1 MMWQRRVVWSVALV
15 CGSLVSA
22 CADSGQPGAD
32 ERPMDPADVPQPY
45 LEVQPGPGGPTGVVL
60 ETMNGGGYTYT
71 LLDVQGE
78 ELWMAGPMSEIAVSD
93 TLYLAGASN
102 MGVFKSTA
110 LDRMWDE
117 IYFIDAFQLASADDG
132 SFFGTVTETMNV
144 AGYTYVQVDVGDD
157 NSWMAASGSEDPLVW
172 LAGPE
177 MALNVGDM
185 LVWQGGSVMREF
197 HSGTL
202 NRTFAEIVFVGS
214 MTVVN

>member
-1 MMWQRRVVWSVALV
+1 
-15 CGSLVSA
+15 
-22 CADSGQPGAD
+22 
-32 ERPMDPADVPQPY
+32 MDPADVPQPY
-45 LEVQPGPGGPTGVVL
+45 LEVQPGPGGPTGVVM

-78 ELWMAGPMSEIAVSD
+78 ELWMAGPMSEVAVSD
-93 TLYLAGASN
+93 TVYLAGASN
-102 MGVFKSTA
+102 MGVFRSNA

-117 IYFIDAFQLASADDG
+117 IYFIDVFQLASADDG
-132 SFFGTVTETMNV
+132 GFLGTVTETMNV

-177 MALNVGDM
+177 MALNVGDVV
-185 LVWQGGSVMREF
+185 VWQGGSVMREF